1 MPEKFK
7 FSRRAMLRALAAA
20 PLALASRSLSAE
32 AEAELKTAIS
42 GLALDEEREQKLL
55 RVCGKLW
62 TVVELAAEPA
72 TFAPGVV
79 SKALELSKGPLI
91 DNLDQFS
98 KEGDHYETTL
108 CALKCGRLCA
118 EKSGGREIQP
128 AVYEEAFNEV
138 RMGISS
144 ILNRA
149 RERATARGMGEIGPR
164 GMGC

>member
-1 MPEKFK
+1 MSERFK

-20 PLALASRSLSAE
+20 PLALASRALSAE

-42 GLALDEEREQKLL
+42 GLALDEDRERKLL
-55 RVCGKLW
+55 QVCGRLW

-72 TFAPGVV
+72 PFAPGVV
-79 SKALELSKGPLI
+79 AKALDLSKVHLI
-91 DNLDQFS
+91 KNLDEFS
-98 KEGDHYETTL
+98 EQGEHYETTL
-108 CALKCGRLCA
+108 CALKCGKLCA

-138 RMGISS
+138 RTGMSS

-149 RERATARGMGEIGPR
+149 RERARARGIGEIGPR